1 MAARRSYTRT
11 SYPARSEA
19 RRRAAAPKKR
29 KPKKKSDDYTKWL
42 IVGSAAV
49 LAFFVF
55 SQKEAEA
62 AVLRLPL
69 PGVDPDAPVIPEA
82 PVVTVASGRFIRAG
96 GAGKEL
102 KCFDREQGA
111 FVQDFFC
118 DQQAASEPGD
128 EFFFPKG

>member
-1 MAARRSYTRT
+1 MAARRGYTRT
-11 SYPARSEA
+11 SYPARSAA

-55 SQKEAEA
+55 RKKEAQAAVRSPLPEA
-62 AVLRLPL
+62 APTS
-69 PGVDPDAPVIPEA
+69 
-82 PVVTVASGRFIRAG
+82 VVRSGRFIRAG
-96 GAGKEL
+96 KSGQGL
-102 KCFDREQGA
+102 KCFDTIQGN

-118 DQQAASEPGD
+118 EQQDAADGGD
-128 EFFFPKG
+128 EFFFPDELQG

>member
-11 SYPARSEA
+11 SYPARSAA
-19 RRRAAAPKKR
+19 RRRSAAPKKR
-29 KPKKKSDDYTKWL
+29 KPKTKSDDYTKWL

-55 SQKEAEA
+55 REREAEA

-69 PGVDPDAPVIPEA
+69 PGADPVAPKEPVS
-82 PVVTVASGRFIRAG
+82 VVTSGRFIRAG
-96 GAGKEL
+96 GTGTTL
-102 KCFDREQGA
+102 KCFDTTQGA

-118 DQQAASEPGD
+118 EQSDESDIGD

>member
-1 MAARRSYTRT
+1 MAARRSYSRT
-11 SYPARSEA
+11 SYPARSAA
-19 RRRAAAPKKR
+19 RRRASAPKKR
-29 KPKKKSDDYTKWL
+29 KPKTKSDDYTKWL

-55 SQKEAEA
+55 REKEAEA

-69 PGVDPDAPVIPEA
+69 PGAEPAPSEPVS
-82 PVVTVASGRFIRAG
+82 VVTSGRFIRAG
-96 GAGKEL
+96 GTGTVL
-102 KCFDREQGA
+102 KCFDTAQGS

-118 DQQAASEPGD
+118 EQQAASEPGD

>member
-1 MAARRSYTRT
+1 MAARRSYSRT
-11 SYPARSEA
+11 SYPARSAA
-19 RRRAAAPKKR
+19 RRRAAAPKR
-29 KPKKKSDDYTKWL
+29 KPAKEKSDDYTKWL

-55 SQKEAEA
+55 REREAEA

-69 PGVDPDAPVIPEA
+69 PGVDPVVPKEPVS
-82 PVVTVASGRFIRAG
+82 VVTPGRFIRAG
-96 GAGKEL
+96 GAGTEL
-102 KCFDREQGA
+102 KCFDTTQSA

-118 DQQAASEPGD
+118 EQSDEAEIGD